1 MKNVFKAIF
10 RHKIISAILILLI
23 AAGGYFGYKR
33 LSNKGEGTQYVL
45 AAVTKDTLIVSVS
58 GSGQVSAL
66 DQVDVKSKT
75 AGEVLYVGAVNG
87 QKVKSGTLLAK
98 IDDSDAQTAV
108 KDAET
113 SYQQAQLDLEKMKG
127 ITNDLGSIQGI
138 KDKATA
144 DLQNSY
150 QTTFNNISNVF
161 VDLPT
166 IMSGLHDMFYLTTL
180 GSWGQL
186 NIDYYVSVLKT
197 YNSDATQLRDNINSS
212 YNQVNEAYNKN
223 LTDYRSVSIF
233 SDGESIEQLTNE
245 TTETLKKFSDLIKIT
260 SDFIRLYQTE
270 LKNND
275 LVPQSSSNTNLSTL
289 NTYAGK
295 INGYLSTLLANTN
308 TVQANKESLAETE
321 YTIADQEDKVAAAEK
336 TLDDAKKKL
345 EDYSIYA
352 PFDGVVA
359 EVNVKTGDS
368 VSLNASITTLIT
380 EQQIGEIT
388 LNEVDVAK
396 VKVGQKVTLT
406 FDALSEVSIS
416 GKVLEVDS
424 IGTASQGVVSYGV
437 EIGFDTQD
445 ERVKPGMSVTADII
459 TDVKQDILV
468 LPNSAVKSQGDS
480 KYVELVE
487 ASDDIKQKLLASVS
501 GVTLPSS
508 PKQQSIE
515 TGLSNDTSTEIVSGL
530 NEGDVVVTS
539 TVSSSTSSNPGT
551 TRSNQ
556 TQIRIPGVGG
566 LEGGR

>member
-33 LSNKGEGTQYVL
+33 LNNKGEETKYVL

-66 DQVDVKSKT
+66 DQVDIKSKT
-75 AGEVLYVGAVNG
+75 AGEVLYVDAVNG
-87 QKVKSGTLLAK
+87 QKVKNGTLLAK

-197 YNSDATQLRDNINSS
+197 YNSDATQLRDNINSN

-245 TTETLKKFSDLIKIT
+245 TTETLKKFSYLIKIT

-275 LVPQSSSNTNLSTL
+275 LMPQSSSNTNLSNL

-295 INGYLSTLLANTN
+295 INGYLSTMLANTN
-308 TVQANKESLAETE
+308 AIQANKEALAETE

-368 VSLNASITTLIT
+368 ISSGTTIATLIT

-416 GKVLEVDS
+416 GKVLGVDS
-424 IGTASQGVVSYGV
+424 IGTANQGVVSYGV
-437 EIGFDTQD
+437 KIGFDTQD
-445 ERVKPGMSVTADII
+445 ERVKLGMSVTADII

-539 TVSSSTSSNPGT
+539 TVSSSTSSNPST